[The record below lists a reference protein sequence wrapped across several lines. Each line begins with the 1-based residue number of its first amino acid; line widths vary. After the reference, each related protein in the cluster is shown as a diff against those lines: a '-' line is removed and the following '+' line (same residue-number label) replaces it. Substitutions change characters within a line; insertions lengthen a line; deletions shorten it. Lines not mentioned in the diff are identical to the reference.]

1 MQVKVIAVGKLK
13 EKYLKKG
20 IEEYAKRLGAYTKFE
35 IVEVADEKAPEN
47 LSQAEMNQVKALEG
61 ERILQK
67 LSSQEVVF
75 ALDLNGKQMTSEDFA
90 QTLEDKMTYGQSKLT
105 FIIGG
110 SLGLSQDVLDRA
122 QHRLSFGPM
131 TFPHQVM
138 RLIIA
143 EQVYRAFRIIR
154 NEPYHK

>member
-35 IVEVADEKAPEN
+35 IVEVADEEAPEN
-47 LSQAEMNQVKALEG
+47 LSQAEMDQVKALEG
-61 ERILQK
+61 DRILQK

-75 ALDLNGKQMTSEDFA
+75 ALDLKGKQMTSEAFA
-90 QTLEDKMTYGQSKLT
+90 QTLEDKMTYGQSQLT

-110 SLGLSQDVLDRA
+110 SLGLSQEVLDRA

>member
-20 IEEYAKRLGAYTKFE
+20 IGEYAKRLGAYTKFE
-35 IVEVADEKAPEN
+35 IVEVADEEAPEN

-61 ERILQK
+61 DRILQK

-110 SLGLSQDVLDRA
+110 SLGLSQEVLDRA

>member
-20 IEEYAKRLGAYTKFE
+20 IQEYAKRLGAYTKFE
-35 IVEVADEKAPEN
+35 IVEVADEEAPEN

-110 SLGLSQDVLDRA
+110 SLGLSQEVLDRA

>member
-35 IVEVADEKAPEN
+35 IVEVADEEAPEN

-67 LSSQEVVF
+67 LSSQEVIF

-90 QTLEDKMTYGQSKLT
+90 QTLDDKMTYGQSKLT

-110 SLGLSQDVLDRA
+110 SLGLSQEVLDRA

>member
-35 IVEVADEKAPEN
+35 IVEEADEEAPEN

-61 ERILQK
+61 DRILQK

-110 SLGLSQDVLDRA
+110 SLGLSQEVLDRA

>member
-20 IEEYAKRLGAYTKFE
+20 IQEYAKRLGAYTKFE
-35 IVEVADEKAPEN
+35 IVEVADEEAPEN

-110 SLGLSQDVLDRA
+110 SLGLSQEVLDRA
-122 QHRLSFGPM
+122 QHQLSFGPM

-138 RLIIA
+138 RLIVA

>member
-35 IVEVADEKAPEN
+35 IVEVADEEAPEN

-67 LSSQEVVF
+67 LSSQEVIF

-110 SLGLSQDVLDRA
+110 SLGLSQEVLD
-122 QHRLSFGPM
+122 LS
-131 TFPHQVM
+131 
-138 RLIIA
+138 LIHI
-143 EQVYRAFRIIR
+143 
-154 NEPYHK
+154 

>member
-35 IVEVADEKAPEN
+35 IVEVADEEAPEN

-61 ERILQK
+61 DRILQK

>member
-35 IVEVADEKAPEN
+35 IVEVADEEAPEN
-47 LSQAEMNQVKALEG
+47 LSQAEMDQVKALEG
-61 ERILQK
+61 DRILQK
-67 LSSQEVVF
+67 LSSQEVIF

-110 SLGLSQDVLDRA
+110 SLGLSQEVLDRA

>member
-20 IEEYAKRLGAYTKFE
+20 IQEYAKRLGAYTKFE
-35 IVEVADEKAPEN
+35 IVEVADEEAPEN

-67 LSSQEVVF
+67 LSSQEVIF

-110 SLGLSQDVLDRA
+110 SLGLSQEVLDRA

>member
-35 IVEVADEKAPEN
+35 IVEVADEEAPEN

-61 ERILQK
+61 DRILQK

-110 SLGLSQDVLDRA
+110 SLGLSQEVLDRA

>member
-35 IVEVADEKAPEN
+35 IVEVADEEAPEN

-61 ERILQK
+61 DRILQK

-110 SLGLSQDVLDRA
+110 SLGLSQEVLDRA
-122 QHRLSFGPM
+122 QHQLSFGPM

-138 RLIIA
+138 RLIVA

>member
-35 IVEVADEKAPEN
+35 IVEVADEEAPEN

-67 LSSQEVVF
+67 LSSQEVIF

-110 SLGLSQDVLDRA
+110 SLGLSQEVLDRA